1 MTMSDIQRPFV
12 WNNTKVGNLFG
23 AIGEVCLR
31 DAAAQHAAH
40 RARLEGRALLG
51 LRGA

>member
-1 MTMSDIQRPFV
+1 MTMADIQRPFV
-12 WNNTKVGNLFG
+12 WDKAKVSDLFG

-31 DAAAQHAAH
+31 GAAAQYAAH